1 MPDRLNGGG
10 MYVRGDREVRTLN
23 QGIMRHGHL
32 TDEGSETRMRLR
44 VSVG

>member
-1 MPDRLNGGG
+1 MC
-10 MYVRGDREVRTLN
+10 VRGDREVRTLN

-32 TDEGSETRMRLR
+32 TDEGSETRKRLS